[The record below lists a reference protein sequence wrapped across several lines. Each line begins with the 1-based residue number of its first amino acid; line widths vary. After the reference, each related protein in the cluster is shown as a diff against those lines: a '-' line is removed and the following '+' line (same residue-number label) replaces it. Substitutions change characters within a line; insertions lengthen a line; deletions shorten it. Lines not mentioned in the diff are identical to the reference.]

1 MEVFVTE
8 KWITDLRESFI
19 NDYVDPHQ
27 LRKYKLQSAC
37 HEEHADMVSYNGRQI
52 LELLQNVD
60 DACDPDNKNAFVK
73 ISFKENLLEVGNPG
87 TSFCAETIER
97 LGEGGA
103 SDKSGEKIGN

>member
-1 MEVFVTE
+1 MTE

-73 ISFKENLLEVGNPG
+73 ISFKENLLEVGNTG

-97 LGEGGA
+97 LCEGGQA
-103 SDKSGEKIGN
+103 INLAKK